1 MKSFFLCLVT
11 TFCLSCERAPH
22 WTDDLSGCLAKPEIN
37 LLLKSLNNFEKV
49 LNEQAVGNTLTEK
62 YLHFL
67 KEVERRNLLPD
78 YYHHLL
84 IKETT
89 KRMLNTKFYEQ
100 MWQQSTQ
107 WVLNDGKGT
116 PVYIINGFG
125 KVPIC
130 LAKSSQNAWFTEKLV
145 GYKKPVNPVPS
156 FLAKELLTNLS
167 STDYEQPQI
176 RVFIALSLC
185 YQLGVAYYDK

>member
-1 MKSFFLCLVT
+1 MKNLLILIILFSA
-11 TFCLSCERAPH
+11 SCEKAPL
-22 WTDDLSGCLAKPEIN
+22 WTDDLSGCLAETEIK
-37 LLLKSLNNFEKV
+37 LLLKSLKNFEQV
-49 LNEQAVGNTLTEK
+49 LNEQAAGNTLTEK
-62 YLHFL
+62 YVDFL
-67 KEVERRNLLPD
+67 NEVKRRNLLPH

-89 KRMLNTKFYEQ
+89 KHLLNSKFYEQ

-130 LAKSSQNAWFTEKLV
+130 LAKSSKNAWLVEKLAS
-145 GYKKPVNPVPS
+145 YKKPVNPVPS
-156 FLAKELLTNLS
+156 FLAKELLTNLKS
-167 STDYEQPQI
+167 SDYEHPQI
-176 RVFIALSLC
+176 RAFIALSLC